1 MKNLIYMRV
10 EEKTVQQT
18 LFGEEIP
25 TSADD
30 YDEEFEEINI
40 DEFKGKHKCPL
51 CGFEWDD

>member
-1 MKNLIYMRV
+1 MEDKKQ
-10 EEKTVQQT
+10 KTVQQT